1 MYDYAFIVI
10 VWSLLVGTLWFG
22 PLPGAQY
29 TVTKCVLV
37 ITLVGLLI
45 CSPSTTVSGLYAVWV
60 ALVILQGAMV
70 QRFRTER
77 YTEGDDT
84 VTNRPTLT
92 TARWGTHEDP
102 KYSMDVFPLFPTIQR
117 ANSPVTTHTFL
128 DAIHGVKQL
137 RFQYPQPSDV
147 FHQTASLT
155 HTADTTDTMVVSYI
169 VHEGDTIESKW
180 IAYLQRPE
188 SYTVLDAPE
197 FRVELG
203 TSASAPSQT
212 IDLTQVVQH
221 ALKHNIFGTIRDDLT
236 VGAFFDYLF
245 PANRTRLLYKTTAH
259 ASVVAAPS
267 PLFLYH
273 ADPHTPGLLQQ
284 FSLPPADTMDPPL
297 ATGDTTTPG
306 KQEDPS
312 HGSPTDAQ
320 HPPLPSTNTASTSP
334 SMPTFDRDCTDACA
348 ATVREMLQRR
358 NDWTFVGTT
367 IRRLEEST
375 DPCDKACYAYWL
387 AHFQGLMHRLEKENV
402 SNIPEEVLQNIAKS
416 NPLFHFIG
424 ELKAPL
430 AKIRSQGAF
439 QTITL
444 SQMYDKVTQLMDNVD
459 KPNIHSQMATELNT
473 YLGGIVNRPDTN
485 EAEEAE
491 EDKPDTNRMPLSA
504 EPVCL
509 RDCQW
514 SCNDKRFGNGEMTVY
529 FCRGCPEDDTNQCR
543 PGADGYGHRWSLGA
557 YFSHQ

>member
-102 KYSMDVFPLFPTIQR
+102 KYSMDVFPLLSKIPR

-137 RFQYPQPSDV
+137 RFQYPQPADV
-147 FHQTASLT
+147 YHQTASLT

-188 SYTVLDAPE
+188 SYTVLDALE

-236 VGAFFDYLF
+236 FGAFFDYLF

-259 ASVVAAPS
+259 TTVVAAPS
-267 PLFLYH
+267 PLYLYH
-273 ADPHTPGLLQQ
+273 PDPHTPGLLQQ
-284 FSLPPADTMDPPL
+284 FSLPLADTRDPPL
-297 ATGDTTTPG
+297 ATGDTTTLVTE
-306 KQEDPS
+306 EDPS
-312 HGSPTDAQ
+312 HGSPADAQ
-320 HPPLPSTNTASTSP
+320 HPPLPSANTASTSS
-334 SMPTFDRDCTDACA
+334 SMPTFDRDCTDTCV
-348 ATVREMLQRR
+348 ATVREMIQRR
-358 NDWTFVGTT
+358 DDWTFVGTI

-375 DPCDKACYAYWL
+375 DACDKACYAYWL
-387 AHFQGLMHRLEKENV
+387 AHFRGLMNRLEKENV
-402 SNIPEEVLQNIAKS
+402 SNIPEEALQNIAKKHH
-416 NPLFHFIG
+416 LFHFIG
-424 ELKAPL
+424 ELTAPL
-430 AKIRSQGAF
+430 AKIRSQGDF

-444 SQMYDKVTQLMDNVD
+444 SQMYDKVTQMMDNVD

-473 YLGGIVNRPDTN
+473 YLGDIVNSPDTQ
-485 EAEEAE
+485 EAE
-491 EDKPDTNRMPLSA
+491 EDKPGTNRMPLST

-514 SCNDKRFGNGEMTVY
+514 SCDDKRFGNGEMTVY
-529 FCRGCPEDDTNQCR
+529 YCRGCPEEDNNNKCR